1 MAELA
6 DEPDDARAGVGV
18 GRCVEVLGEA
28 DDGLGV
34 LRGILLDEMADH
46 GQGFGDEV
54 VVLGGD
60 LGEEEM
66 QAVAGGGWGGL
77 RAAANGADGGAG
89 EDGGGGGEEV
99 G

>member
-6 DEPDDARAGVGV
+6 DEPDDAGAGVRV

-34 LRGILLDEMADH
+34 LRRVLLDKMADY

-60 LGEEEM
+60 LEEEM

-77 RAAANGADGGAG
+77 RAAADGADGGAG
-89 EDGGGGGEEV
+89 E
-99 G
+99 